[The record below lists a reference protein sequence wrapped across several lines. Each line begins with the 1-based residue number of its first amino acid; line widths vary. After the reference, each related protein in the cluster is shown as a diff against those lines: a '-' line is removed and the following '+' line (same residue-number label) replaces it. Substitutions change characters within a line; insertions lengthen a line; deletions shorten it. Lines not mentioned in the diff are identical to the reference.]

1 MYLNA
6 VLSTFSKQRSDSKD
20 SLQLA
25 YHCGSDSS
33 FISGRFA
40 QGRGYNLGWQKYLR
54 IVDKGIV
61 AFLGRIS
68 EAGV

>member
-6 VLSTFSKQRSDSKD
+6 FLSTFSKQR
-20 SLQLA
+20 
-25 YHCGSDSS
+25 SDSS

-40 QGRGYNLGWQKYLR
+40 QGRGYNLGWQKYLW